1 MPATEQQQHVIH
13 HDPTRHGRVV
23 AGPGTGKS
31 WTAIALLSQLHE
43 AQPQLVLGLVTFT
56 RSATGE
62 LVRKIEREG
71 LDWLHPATI
80 HAFALR
86 LLVKQPG
93 RVAIPY
99 PVRIPDTWE
108 TEELVRPYLASRLRA
123 AGFNRVRVNTVE
135 LLEREMSARWE
146 SLDPNLITLGQ
157 VQPALRHAYIGE
169 WGAHRRRFAYV
180 LLAELP

>member
-1 MPATEQQQHVIH
+1 MPPTGQQQQVID

-31 WTAIALLSQLHE
+31 WTAIALLRQLHDAE
-43 AQPQLVLGLVTFT
+43 PELVLGLVTFT

-62 LVRKIEREG
+62 LVRKIEQEG

-86 LLVKQPG
+86 LLVKHPG

-108 TEELVRPYLASRLRA
+108 TGELVRPYLASRLRA
-123 AGFNRVRVNTVE
+123 AGFQRVTVNTVDQ
-135 LLEREMSARWE
+135 LEREMSARWE
-146 SLDPNLITLGQ
+146 SLDPNLTTLAQ
-157 VQPALRHAYIGE
+157 VHPALRNAYIG
-169 WGAHRRRFAYV
+169 
-180 LLAELP
+180 